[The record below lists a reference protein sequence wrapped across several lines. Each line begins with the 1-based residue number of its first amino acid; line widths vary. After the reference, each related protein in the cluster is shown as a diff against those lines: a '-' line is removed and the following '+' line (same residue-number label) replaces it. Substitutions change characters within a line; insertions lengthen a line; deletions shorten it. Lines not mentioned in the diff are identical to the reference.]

1 MKQSKQDGKHRR
13 ILEAAVQVFARKGF
27 AGTSIAAIAA
37 QAGIGKGTVYSY
49 FRSKEDLFFEVFE
62 WFSSRIAD
70 QARVDAAAL
79 SGSVADRLAA
89 LNDSLMA
96 SWQSMEDIYNLV
108 MEFWSASAA
117 SKIRSRFKTAFRDS
131 YREFRQL
138 VAALLQ
144 EGIDRGEFRQDI
156 DSEAIAAALVGT
168 WDALFLQAWFDPR
181 FDPLATSRHFLQ
193 VVLAGLAASEEAR

>member
-1 MKQSKQDGKHRR
+1 MTSFKPDDKHHR

-27 AGTSIAAIAA
+27 AGASIAAIAA

-49 FRSKEDLFFEVFE
+49 FPSKEDLFFEVFE
-62 WFSSRIAD
+62 WFSSSLAD
-70 QARVDAAAL
+70 RARVDAAAL
-79 SGSVADRLAA
+79 SGNVADRLVA

-96 SWQSMEDIYNLV
+96 SWQSMGDIYTLV

-131 YREFRQL
+131 YRNFRQL
-138 VAALLQ
+138 VDALLQ
-144 EGIDRGEFRQDI
+144 EGVARGEFRQDI
-156 DSEAIAAALVGT
+156 DTEAVAAALVGT

-181 FDPLATSRHFLQ
+181 FDPLITGRHFLQ
-193 VVLAGLAASEEAR
+193 VVLQGLSCSGEAK

>member
-1 MKQSKQDGKHRR
+1 
-13 ILEAAVQVFARKGF
+13 
-27 AGTSIAAIAA
+27 
-37 QAGIGKGTVYSY
+37 
-49 FRSKEDLFFEVFE
+49 
-62 WFSSRIAD
+62 
-70 QARVDAAAL
+70 
-79 SGSVADRLAA
+79 
-89 LNDSLMA
+89 
-96 SWQSMEDIYNLV
+96 MEDIYDLV
-108 MEFWSASAA
+108 VEFWSASAA

-193 VVLAGLAASEEAR
+193 VILAGLAASEEAR